1 MIYNIG
7 GSIIRVDDVNEGGNQ
22 MELFL
27 ELIPASI
34 PIPLS
39 ILGIFNACNR
49 L

>member
-34 PIPLS
+34 PLS